1 MLSGFSL
8 PALLP
13 CRCLRGVRDWAFFQR
28 ECLSRKQLSQ
38 TPRLNHMS
46 RISALLYG
54 SATLCI
60 LNHWYSKFVFFLFA
74 LLFYIV
80 SISFCFITSPH
91 FEMPV
96 FSRRQIIIILKPAK
110 RFIDMLHENQKQHDL
125 NYSIK
130 IR

>member
-8 PALLP
+8 PTLLP
-13 CRCLRGVRDWAFFQR
+13 CRCLRGARDWAFFQR
-28 ECLSRKQLSQ
+28 ECLGRKQLSQ

-46 RISALLYG
+46 RISALLYS

-60 LNHWYSKFVFFLFA
+60 LNHWYSKFAFSLFA
-74 LLFYIV
+74 LLFTPFLFLSV
-80 SISFCFITSPH
+80 SSPLLILKCF
-91 FEMPV
+91 
-96 FSRRQIIIILKPAK
+96 FSRRQIIITLKPAK